1 MLICVMSLIEA
12 VIIVETQQ
20 AAITMW
26 MHWAQLDSPRL
37 LATVVFKVT
46 QKYEKLKTEKQKKN
60 VFLSMKIVLI
70 SLKWK
75 AYMYN

>member
-1 MLICVMSLIEA
+1 MSLIEA

-46 QKYEKLKTEKQKKN
+46 EKYEKLKNWEAEEKCFPKHEN
-60 VFLSMKIVLI
+60 SSNFPEMESIHV
-70 SLKWK
+70 
-75 AYMYN
+75 